1 MAVAGSLVRWGTRHG
16 IARAALT
23 VAARGGEVQAN
34 IVMNPEVR
42 RNPYPAYED
51 LRARGRLV
59 TGRLGLLT
67 ADHEVCRTVLGSAS
81 AGVAMNP
88 EALPRAFQR
97 ALRLTAEDLAIG
109 ALDPPSL
116 LAVDPPDHTRYRRL
130 VSKVFTPRAI
140 ESLRGHVERLADDL
154 LDDLEATPSADLV
167 RQYASLLPVTVIAE
181 VLGVPTDRRL
191 QFLEWGRAAAPS
203 LDLGLGYRAFRRTED
218 AVRGLNAWMYGH
230 FDRLR
235 ENPGD
240 DILSRLVHL
249 EVDGERLDGREL
261 AATASLLLA
270 AGFETTVNLIG
281 NGAVLLMR
289 HQEQLAAVRDD
300 AGLWPNAVE
309 EVLRF
314 DSPVQNTARRI
325 LRPVTLAGR
334 DVRPGTLVVTF
345 LGGAN
350 RDPAVFERPDELDVR
365 RHNARDHLAFS
376 AGVHY
381 CLGASLA
388 RLEGEVALRRL
399 FDRFPDLELLGEPH
413 RRPTRTLR
421 GYDAIPVS
429 LGTRRRATRA
439 GQSVYS

>member
-23 VAARGGEVQAN
+23 VAARRGEVQAN
-34 IVMNPEVR
+34 IIMNPEVR

-51 LRARGRLV
+51 LRRRGRLV
-59 TGRLGLLT
+59 RGRLGLLT
-67 ADHEVCRTVLGSAS
+67 VDHEVCRTVLRSEAG
-81 AGVAMNP
+81 GVAMNP
-88 EALPRAFQR
+88 EALPPAFRR

-140 ESLRGHVERLADDL
+140 EGLRGHVERLAGDL
-154 LDDLEATPSADLV
+154 LDDLDATPSADLV

-181 VLGVPTDRRL
+181 VLGVPTDMRL
-191 QFLEWGRAAAPS
+191 QFLAWGRAAAPS
-203 LDLGLGYRAFRRTED
+203 LDLGLGYRAFRRAED
-218 AVRGLNAWMYGH
+218 AVRGLNGWMYGH

-249 EVDGERLDGREL
+249 DDDGERLSGREL

-281 NGAVLLMR
+281 NGAVLLLR
-289 HQEQLAAVRDD
+289 HPDQLAALRDEES
-300 AGLWPNAVE
+300 LWPNAVE
-309 EVLRF
+309 EVLRY

-325 LRPVTLAGR
+325 LRPTTLGGR
-334 DVRPGTLVVTF
+334 DVPAESLVVTF

-350 RDPAVFERPDELDVR
+350 RDPTVFENPGRFDVR
-365 RHNARDHLAFS
+365 RANARDHLAFS
-376 AGVHY
+376 RGLHH
-381 CLGASLA
+381 CLGSGLA
-388 RLEGEVALRRL
+388 RLEGAVGLRVL
-399 FDRFPDLELLGEPH
+399 FERFPQLALLGEPV
-413 RRPTRTLR
+413 RRPGAVLR
-421 GYDAIPVS
+421 GYTSVPVW
-429 LGTRRRATRA
+429 LGTPAAPEPVRQAC
-439 GQSVYS
+439 

>member
-1 MAVAGSLVRWGTRHG
+1 MAVTGSLVRWGTRHG

-23 VAARGGEVQAN
+23 VAARSGEVQAN

-51 LRARGRLV
+51 LRARGRV
-59 TGRLGLLT
+59 VRGRLGLLT
-67 ADHEVCRTVLGSAS
+67 VDHEVCRTVLGSAA

-140 ESLRGHVERLADDL
+140 ESLRGHVERLADEL

-167 RQYASLLPVTVIAE
+167 QQYASLLPVTVIAE
-181 VLGVPTDRRL
+181 VLGVPTDMRL
-191 QFLEWGRAAAPS
+191 QFLAWGRAAAPS
-203 LDLGLGYRAFRRTED
+203 LDLGLGYRSFRRTEH
-218 AVRGLNAWMYGH
+218 AVRGLNTWMYGH

-281 NGAVLLMR
+281 NGAVLLLR
-289 HQEQLAAVRDD
+289 HPDQLAALRDD
-300 AGLWPNAVE
+300 PALWPNAVE

-334 DVRPGTLVVTF
+334 DVRPETLVVTF

-350 RDPAVFERPDELDVR
+350 RDPAVFESPDVFDVR

-381 CLGASLA
+381 CLGAALA
-388 RLEGEVALRRL
+388 RLEGEVALSRL

-429 LGTRRRATRA
+429 LGTRGRAA
-439 GQSVYS
+439 VV